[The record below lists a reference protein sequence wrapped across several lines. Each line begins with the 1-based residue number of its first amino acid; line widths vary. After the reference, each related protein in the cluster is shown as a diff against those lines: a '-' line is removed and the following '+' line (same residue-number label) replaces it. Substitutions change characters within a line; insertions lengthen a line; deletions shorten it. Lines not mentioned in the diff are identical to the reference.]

1 MKVSSF
7 FFISTLVSGSLA
19 LSIPFGLSGS
29 IQSREQVETRAV
41 QDATS
46 FQQRDVRPREC
57 EEPAEPEEPSEEERK
72 NGATRP
78 PRPARPSNC

>member
-1 MKVSSF
+1 MKLSSC
-7 FFISTLVSGSLA
+7 FFIGTLLSGGLA
-19 LSIPFGLSGS
+19 LSIPFGLPGS
-29 IQSREQVETRAV
+29 IQSREHIENRAV

-46 FQQRDVRPREC
+46 FQARDIQAREC